1 MRDILADLQDR
12 ARSVAE
18 QIGAENVRFENLVS
32 QLRAEQ
38 YGQLEHL
45 RAQLRLANKLLEFT
59 AWHDRL
65 RAELTTRI
73 AVAETAENLIKNSF
87 GTAAEQ
93 AGHS

>member
-18 QIGAENVRFENLVS
+18 QISAENARFESLVS
-32 QLRAEQ
+32 QLRAQ
-38 YGQLEHL
+38 QDSQLEDL

-59 AWHDRL
+59 AWHARL

-73 AVAETAENLIKNSF
+73 AVAEAAETLIRNSF
-87 GTAAEQ
+87 GAAAEQ